1 MRGDINSQ
9 ICEVTEAEIT
19 GWTKITEIR
28 VHQGKFEAIW
38 LEKRGYVSLEILILS
53 ISSENIR
60 KPEVFTCFTG
70 VLKETNDM
78 I

>member
-28 VHQGKFEAIW
+28 VHQGKFEVIW
-38 LEKRGYVSLEILILS
+38 LEKRVYVSLEIIFS

-60 KPEVFTCFTG
+60 KPEVFACFTG
-70 VLKETNDM
+70 VLKETNCM